1 MGELMYR
8 TGRDVKRA
16 WWGKAL
22 IQSKKDRAE
31 SGITVAEWCEQ
42 HHVSEKSYWYYH
54 KMFGDELALAISTQ
68 EQPEEIIP
76 APVLDQT
83 VFCELQEPTQSVS
96 DNTRSGGATICKG
109 DIRIEITDSIS
120 DEFLLRIMKA
130 VSHV

>member
-42 HHVSEKSYWYYH
+42 HHVNKVD
-54 KMFGDELALAISTQ
+54 FT
-68 EQPEEIIP
+68 
-76 APVLDQT
+76 
-83 VFCELQEPTQSVS
+83 FCT
-96 DNTRSGGATICKG
+96 
-109 DIRIEITDSIS
+109 
-120 DEFLLRIMKA
+120 
-130 VSHV
+130 